1 MNISIIGAG
10 YVGLVTG
17 TCLAEVG
24 HHVTCVDINTSKIEN
39 LKQGIM
45 PIYEQGLEE
54 LVKVNYKAGRL
65 HFVDSIQQAPRETL
79 IYFIAVGTPS
89 QADGSANM
97 TYVFEAAKA
106 IADQLAD
113 YAIIITK
120 STVPIGTADKVKA
133 IIEKRLQERGV
144 DIRFD
149 LVSNPEFLKEGDAV
163 NDFMRPDRVII
174 GSESEE
180 AKTIMNQL
188 YLPFTRH
195 NNAIFHMSLTDAE
208 MTKYVSNA
216 MLATKISFMNE
227 MASICERVGADVENV
242 RLGIGSDSR
251 IGYSFIYPGCGYGG
265 SCFPKDIKALIHVAK
280 EANFEPLVL
289 NAVEARNHQQKQ
301 VLHKKLIRLFG
312 EDLSH
317 IKIAVWGL
325 AFKPGTDDM
334 REASSAV
341 FLEEV
346 IKRGAVVKAYD
357 PVAMPVAQLELP
369 QAWYTE
375 GKLSLVQEQY
385 EALKDADVL
394 VLITEWKPF
403 RYPHWQKMKGLMRG
417 NVILDGRNQYD
428 LKNLVKDGFRYVGI
442 GRGENS

>member
-1 MNISIIGAG
+1 MEITIIGAG

-24 HHVTCVDINTSKIEN
+24 HHVTCVDIHKQKIED
-39 LKQGIM
+39 LRHGIM

-54 LVKVNYKAGRL
+54 LVKANYKAGRL
-65 HFVDSIQQAPRETL
+65 HFMDSIQQAPTETL

-89 QADGSANM
+89 QEDGSANLD
-97 TYVFEAAKA
+97 YVFAAAKA
-106 IADQLAD
+106 IADQLSN
-113 YAIIITK
+113 YAIVITK

-144 DIRFD
+144 EVRFD

-174 GSESEE
+174 GSETEE
-180 AKTIMNQL
+180 AKAIMNQL
-188 YLPFTRH
+188 YLPFTRN

-280 EANFEPLVL
+280 DANFEPLIL
-289 NAVEARNHQQKQ
+289 NAVEARNAQQKQ
-301 VLHKKLIRLFG
+301 VLHKKLIKMFG
-312 EDLSH
+312 EDLSR
-317 IKIAVWGL
+317 INIAVWGL
-325 AFKPGTDDM
+325 SFKPGTDDM
-334 REASSAV
+334 REASSLV
-341 FLEEV
+341 FLKEV
-346 IKRGAVVKAYD
+346 IERGAMVKAYD
-357 PVAMPVAQLELP
+357 PVAMTTAKLELP
-369 QAWYTE
+369 SEWYDQ
-375 GKLSLVQEQY
+375 GKLTLVPSQY
-385 EALKDADVL
+385 DALRNADVL

-403 RYPHWQKMKGLMRG
+403 RYPNWQHIKTLMRG
-417 NVILDGRNQYD
+417 HVILDGRNQYD
-428 LKNLVKDGFRYVGI
+428 PKVLMKDGFRYIGI
-442 GRGENS
+442 GRGES